1 MGKYYEQDQFP
12 QNLMIDQNFDLKEEN
27 DKNYL

>member
-1 MGKYYEQDQFP
+1 MGRYYEQDQFP
-12 QNLMIDQNFDLKEEN
+12 QNPMIDQNFDLKEEN